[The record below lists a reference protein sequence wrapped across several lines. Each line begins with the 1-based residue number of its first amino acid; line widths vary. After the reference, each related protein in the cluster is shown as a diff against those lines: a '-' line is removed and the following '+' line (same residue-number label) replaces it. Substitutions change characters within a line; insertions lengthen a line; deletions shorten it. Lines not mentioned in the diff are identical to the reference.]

1 MSLADVKGIRIF
13 YREYGNTNDDDV
25 LFIHGLGSSSLV
37 WRDIPDALSVGYHT
51 IAIDLVGFGLSDK
64 PEKSDYYTI
73 EGFSRIIAD
82 FLETIG
88 TKKRGSCKLILIGHS
103 LGGYIATQFAIEHKT
118 KIRKLVLVDSSGLLE
133 SPTPLLDDYY
143 DAAMEI
149 NPIIRYD
156 KIKRV
161 LENMY
166 ASPYRLLPISVNLF
180 EYVIEKKGA
189 RQAFGSSFKNS
200 TSSQIEPEGFKVIQD
215 IQCLVLWGE
224 KDNLIPVRYYDRFKE
239 MLPKAKYELI
249 KDAGHAPFVEK
260 PALFYQKLTT
270 FLNHPNIKKY

>member
-1 MSLADVKGIRIF
+1 MSFADVKGIRIF

-64 PEKSDYYTI
+64 PEKPDYYTI

-103 LGGYIATQFAIEHKT
+103 LGGYIATQFAIKHKA
-118 KIRKLVLVDSSGLLE
+118 KIGKLVLVDSSGLLE

-161 LENMY
+161 LEDMY

-224 KDNLIPVRYYDRFKE
+224 RDNLIPVRYYDRFKE

-249 KDAGHAPFVEK
+249 QDAGHAPFVEK

>member
-1 MSLADVKGIRIF
+1 MSFADVKGIRIF

-25 LFIHGLGSSSLV
+25 LFIHGLGSSSIV
-37 WRDIPDALSVGYHT
+37 WRDIPDALSVDYHT

-64 PEKSDYYTI
+64 PEKPVYYTI

-88 TKKRGSCKLILIGHS
+88 TKKRGSSKLILIGHS
-103 LGGYIATQFAIEHKT
+103 LGGYIATQFAIEHKAM
-118 KIRKLVLVDSSGLLE
+118 IRKLVLVDSSGLLE
-133 SPTPLLDDYY
+133 SPTPLLNDYY

-161 LENMY
+161 LEDMY

-224 KDNLIPVRYYDRFKE
+224 KDNLIPVRYSDRFKE

-270 FLNHPNIKKY
+270 FLNHPTIKK

>member
-1 MSLADVKGIRIF
+1 MSFADVKGIRIF

-25 LFIHGLGSSSLV
+25 LFIHGLGSSSII

-64 PEKSDYYTI
+64 PEKPDYYTI

-103 LGGYIATQFAIEHKT
+103 LGGYIATQFAIEHKA
-118 KIRKLVLVDSSGLLE
+118 KISKLVLVDSSGLLE
-133 SPTPLLDDYY
+133 SPTPLLNDYY
-143 DAAMEI
+143 DAVMEI

-161 LENMY
+161 LEEMY
-166 ASPYRLLPISVNLF
+166 ASPSRLLPISVNLF

-189 RQAFGSSFKNS
+189 RQAFGSSLKNS
-200 TSSQIEPEGFKVIQD
+200 TSSQI
-215 IQCLVLWGE
+215 
-224 KDNLIPVRYYDRFKE
+224 
-239 MLPKAKYELI
+239 
-249 KDAGHAPFVEK
+249 
-260 PALFYQKLTT
+260 
-270 FLNHPNIKKY
+270 

>member
-1 MSLADVKGIRIF
+1 MSFADVKGIRIF
-13 YREYGNTNDDDV
+13 YREYGNTNGDDV
-25 LFIHGLGSSSLV
+25 LFIHGLGSSSIV

-64 PEKSDYYTI
+64 PEKPDYYTI

-88 TKKRGSCKLILIGHS
+88 TKKRGSCKLILVGHS
-103 LGGYIATQFAIEHKT
+103 LGGYIATQFAIEHKAL
-118 KIRKLVLVDSSGLLE
+118 IRKLVLVDSSGLLE
-133 SPTPLLDDYY
+133 SPTPLLNDYY

-161 LENMY
+161 LEDMY
-166 ASPYRLLPISVNLF
+166 ASPSRLLPISVNLF
-180 EYVIEKKGA
+180 EYVIEKNGA

-215 IQCLVLWGE
+215 IQCLVVWGE
-224 KDNLIPVRYYDRFKE
+224 KDNLIPVRYCDRFKE

>member
-1 MSLADVKGIRIF
+1 MSFADVKGIRIF

-25 LFIHGLGSSSLV
+25 LFIHGLGSSSII

-64 PEKSDYYTI
+64 PEKPDYYTI

-103 LGGYIATQFAIEHKT
+103 LGGYIATQFAIEHKA
-118 KIRKLVLVDSSGLLE
+118 KISKLVLVDSSGLLE
-133 SPTPLLDDYY
+133 SPTPLLNDYY
-143 DAAMEI
+143 DAVMEI

-161 LENMY
+161 LEEMY
-166 ASPYRLLPISVNLF
+166 ASPSRLLPISVNLF

-189 RQAFGSSFKNS
+189 RQAFRSSFKNS

-224 KDNLIPVRYYDRFKE
+224 KDNLIPVRYSDKFKE

-270 FLNHPNIKKY
+270 FLSHPNIKKY

>member
-1 MSLADVKGIRIF
+1 MSFVDVKGIRIF

-64 PEKSDYYTI
+64 PEKPDYYTI

-103 LGGYIATQFAIEHKT
+103 LGGYIATQFAIKHKA
-118 KIRKLVLVDSSGLLE
+118 KIGKLVLVDSSGLLE

-161 LENMY
+161 LEDMY

-249 KDAGHAPFVEK
+249 QDAGHAPFVEK

>member
-1 MSLADVKGIRIF
+1 MSFADVKGIRIF

-64 PEKSDYYTI
+64 PEKPDYYTI

-103 LGGYIATQFAIEHKT
+103 LGGYIATQFAIKHKA
-118 KIRKLVLVDSSGLLE
+118 KIGKLVLVDSSGLLE

-161 LENMY
+161 LEDMY

-249 KDAGHAPFVEK
+249 QDAGHAPFVEK